1 MAPHHSLIAKGGRM
15 RRIVLALAVAGLVGC
30 EKKETPPAA
39 DSSAMMA
46 PPPAAIN
53 LASVAGSWN
62 MQTMPADRDTVILN
76 YVLTATAD
84 TAGWTLTFPGRA
96 PIPVRII
103 HVGGDSMVSEAGPYE
118 SALRPG
124 VQVTTRTVNRMDGD
138 ALVGSTEARYSS
150 GPDTLVMLRSR
161 GTRAP

>member
-1 MAPHHSLIAKGGRM
+1 M
-15 RRIVLALAVAGLVGC
+15 RRILLSLALVGLVGC
-30 EKKETPPAA
+30 EKKDTPPAA

-46 PPPAAIN
+46 PPPAATIN
-53 LASVAGSWN
+53 LASVAGNWN
-62 MQTMPADRDTVILN
+62 MQTMPADRDTVLLT

-96 PIPVRII
+96 PIPIRIL
-103 HVGGDSMVSEAGPYE
+103 HVAGDSVVSEAGPYE

-124 VQVTTRTVNRMDGD
+124 VQVTTRTVNRMDG
-138 ALVGSTEARYSS
+138 ANLVGSTEARYSS
-150 GPDTLVMLRSR
+150 GPDTLLMLRSR

>member
-1 MAPHHSLIAKGGRM
+1 M
-15 RRIVLALAVAGLVGC
+15 RRILLSLMAVGLAGC
-30 EKKETPPAA
+30 AKKDSPPAA

-46 PPPAAIN
+46 PPAPATMN

-62 MQTMPADRDTVILN
+62 MQTMPADRDTVLVS

-96 PIPVRII
+96 PIPIRILA
-103 HVGGDSMVSEAGPYE
+103 VAGDSVVSEAGPYE

-124 VQVTTRTVNRMDGD
+124 VQVTTTTVNRMEGD
-138 ALVGSTEARYSS
+138 ALVGTTVARYSA
-150 GPDTLVMLRSR
+150 GPDTVLHLRSR
-161 GTRAP
+161 GTKAP